1 MCELSSFQLEDVH
14 TLEPRIAVL
23 LNLEPD
29 HLDRHGTF
37 ERYADAKL
45 RIFERQTAEDTAV
58 VPRAFG
64 GVPGSARRVEFAADD
79 VLPAEPRIPGPHNR
93 ENAAAATA
101 AARAAGID
109 DDAIAE
115 ALTTFEG
122 VPHRIEFVREI
133 AGVRFVN
140 DSKATNVAAA
150 LRALAS
156 FPDERL
162 HVILGGRGKQESYA
176 PLAAAFREADRAYL
190 IGEASDEIAAA
201 LAAAGVPFVL
211 AGDLETAVTP
221 GRRSRLTGRRRPPL
235 PGMRELRPVP
245 RLRGA
250 RRRVPRAR
258 GGAVLKGDGYADQ
271 RLVAFLT
278 LGLVAFGLV
287 MVYSATSAS
296 AAIGN
301 GDPMSFLKRQ
311 AVYAF
316 IGVVFMTL
324 AARFDYHRLRY
335 VAPPLVLVALA
346 LCAAVLV
353 LGPAINGARRWFIVG
368 PASFQP
374 SELAK
379 LALCLFAASYL
390 ARRRA
395 PRTFGE
401 LMKPLGLLTLIFAGL
416 IVVEPDLGT
425 TITLC
430 GMMLAIFLVA
440 GVPVRLLVAA
450 STLALGLGL
459 VAIWIEPYRRA
470 RVFSFLD
477 PWSDAQGAGFQ
488 IVQATI
494 GIGSGGFTGA
504 GLGEGVGK
512 ISYLP
517 EAHTDMIFAVIGE
530 ELGLVG
536 ATFVICA
543 FALLAV
549 AGFRIAMR
557 CPDPFGKLLAA
568 GITALICG
576 QAAINLAAALGIAPL
591 TGIPLPFVS
600 YGGSSLVVLLTGMGV
615 LLNIAVNGRV
625 AKASVRDRGRRDSRS
640 RSTRTRSRGGTSR
653 ARGDGDVRRVA
664 RPRRVAARS

>member
-1 MCELSSFQLEDVH
+1 MK
-14 TLEPRIAVL
+14 R
-23 LNLEPD
+23 
-29 HLDRHGTF
+29 
-37 ERYADAKL
+37 
-45 RIFERQTAEDTAV
+45 
-58 VPRAFG
+58 
-64 GVPGSARRVEFAADD
+64 
-79 VLPAEPRIPGPHNR
+79 
-93 ENAAAATA
+93 
-101 AARAAGID
+101 
-109 DDAIAE
+109 
-115 ALTTFEG
+115 
-122 VPHRIEFVREI
+122 
-133 AGVRFVN
+133 
-140 DSKATNVAAA
+140 
-150 LRALAS
+150 
-156 FPDERL
+156 
-162 HVILGGRGKQESYA
+162 
-176 PLAAAFREADRAYL
+176 
-190 IGEASDEIAAA
+190 
-201 LAAAGVPFVL
+201 
-211 AGDLETAVTP
+211 
-221 GRRSRLTGRRRPPL
+221 
-235 PGMRELRPVP
+235 
-245 RLRGA
+245 
-250 RRRVPRAR
+250 
-258 GGAVLKGDGYADQ
+258 DGYADQ

-296 AAIGN
+296 AALGD

-316 IGVVFMTL
+316 VGVVFMVL

-335 VAPPLVLVALA
+335 LAPPLVLAALV

-353 LGPAINGARRWFIVG
+353 LGPQINGARRWFIVG

-379 LALCLFAASYL
+379 LALCLFAAAYL

-401 LMKPLGLLTLIFAGL
+401 LVKPLGLLTAIFAGL

-440 GVPVRLLVAA
+440 GVPIRLLVAA
-450 STLALGLGL
+450 SGLAIAMGLL
-459 VAIWIEPYRRA
+459 AIWIEPYRRA
-470 RVFSFLD
+470 RIFSFLD
-477 PWSDAQGAGFQ
+477 PWSDAEGAGFQ

-494 GIGSGGFTGA
+494 GIGSGGATGA

-512 ISYLP
+512 VSYLP

-530 ELGLVG
+530 ELGFVG
-536 ATFVICA
+536 ATLVIAA
-543 FALLAV
+543 FALLAI

-568 GITALICG
+568 GLTALVCG
-576 QAAINLAAALGIAPL
+576 QASINLAAALGIAPL

-600 YGGSSLVVLLTGMGV
+600 YGGSSLVVLLTGIGV

-625 AKASVRDRGRRDSRS
+625 VGASVRDRGRRDGGARPA
-640 RSTRTRSRGGTSR
+640 RARSRGSTAR
-653 ARGDGDVRRVA
+653 ARSERDVRRVA